1 MHTEP
6 LTAATTPT
14 TQHPKPKHSLT
25 TLSKP
30 SRTALRLIVTF
41 TVLLGLGFIT
51 WGMLRAEFDETFHTV
66 PGCHRAAPYH
76 TA

>member
-1 MHTEP
+1 M
-6 LTAATTPT
+6 
-14 TQHPKPKHSLT
+14 

-51 WGMLRAEFDETFHTV
+51 WGMLRAEFDETFHTF